1 MASDIGEPPET
12 TAPTRRDPSRTR
24 APETTS
30 APVTA
35 MTTILAT
42 LAGALALAIGIDALV
57 PAVAAV
63 VAGCLLTGTVTAT
76 KRRTPGGRA
85 VGSCLV
91 VFAALGIAAAA
102 GLEGATSV
110 GTGTDPIGIAT
121 RVGVVVAIGL
131 AAFGATAT
139 VTGAIGDRAVRS
151 AIPVAVTTTLPL
163 AVVGGFHLPPIRRRV
178 REIVPFAG
186 ARGAE
191 TGTGAG
197 AAANDSGLEL
207 ARLFAPESETVGVA
221 TFVVLLVALLW
232 TLYFVLPRLPIP
244 ELLPRDRRAAVRW
257 RIRLLASRAGWAGW
271 TVLLV
276 SGALTITAALSRATD
291 EPYLREAYPLLE
303 STVVPLATA
312 TGPRV
317 AFVGGIGVLVAALLI
332 SRLPGLY
339 RLRYHPTVRWLP
351 VLSGGTIVSLLVLVG
366 YPRVF
371 DRLLR
376 PELEAIAADGEPL
389 PVPGLG
395 AIAPQELASV
405 LAPPEGIAIVA
416 IAVAGVVG
424 TAGTLFVAIW
434 LLGTLRLLPDR
445 GAPGSLAAGALV
457 GGAIAAAVAGAS
469 TLVVSGAVACAIV
482 AWDTAVYGVSIT
494 EELGREP
501 TVRRPAVAHATGAV
515 VVGIVGIALALG
527 FTALLER
534 VTVRTGATIV
544 VSLTVAL
551 LAALI
556 VLKRRATA
564 TAAATADD

>member
-12 TAPTRRDPSRTR
+12 TAPTRRDPSPAG

-35 MTTILAT
+35 LTTILAT

-57 PAVAAV
+57 PAIAAV
-63 VAGCLLTGTVTAT
+63 AAGCLLTGTVTAT

-85 VGSCLV
+85 LGSCLV

-102 GLEGATSV
+102 GLEAATTV
-110 GTGTDPIGIAT
+110 GTGAGPSEIAT

-151 AIPVAVTTTLPL
+151 AIPVAVATTLPL
-163 AVVGGFHLPPIRRRV
+163 AVVGGFHLPPVRRRV

-191 TGTGAG
+191 TGTGP
-197 AAANDSGLEL
+197 AASESGLEL
-207 ARLFAPESETVGVA
+207 AHLFSPESTAVGIA
-221 TFVVLLVALLW
+221 TFVASLVALLW
-232 TLYFVLPRLPIP
+232 TVYFVLPRLPIP
-244 ELLPRDRRAAVRW
+244 ELLPRDRRADVRW
-257 RIRLLASRAGWAGW
+257 RIRRLASRAGWAGW

-291 EPYLREAYPLLE
+291 EPYIREVYPLLE
-303 STVVPLATA
+303 STVVPLGMA

-317 AFVGGIGVLVAALLI
+317 AFVAGIGVLVAALLV

-339 RLRYHPTVRWLP
+339 RLRYHPAVRWLP
-351 VLSGGTIVSLLVLVG
+351 VLTGGAIVSLLVLVG
-366 YPRVF
+366 YPRAF
-371 DRLLR
+371 DELLR
-376 PELEAIAADGEPL
+376 PELEAIAAEGEPL

-395 AIAPQELASV
+395 AMAPQELASL

-416 IAVAGVVG
+416 IVIAGVVSA
-424 TAGTLFVAIW
+424 AGTLFVAIW
-434 LLGTLRLLPDR
+434 LLGSLRLLPDR

-469 TLVVSGAVACAIV
+469 TPVVSAVVACALV
-482 AWDTAVYGVSIT
+482 AWDSAVYGVSIT

-501 TVRRPAVAHATGAV
+501 SVLRPAVAHATGAV

-527 FTALLER
+527 FTAVLER
-534 VTVRTGATIV
+534 ATVRTGATIV
-544 VSLTVAL
+544 ICLTVAL

-564 TAAATADD
+564 AAAAADDD